1 MAKAF
6 APWAVMALMV
16 GALAGLWA
24 GAAHAQQSRPNIL
37 VIWGDDIGVHNIS
50 TTPTRSWVTGPRT
63 SIGSRGGALFTD
75 AYAQQFVPVQ
85 QKLKDFLVAL
95 PEYPFQEGSSL
106 NAANINYTTLKAAAA
121 LKRLKELE
129 SFSPPSN

>member
-24 GAAHAQQSRPNIL
+24 GVAHAQQSRPNIL

-50 TTPTRSWVTGPRT
+50 TYTHAIMGYRTPNIDRIARE
-63 SIGSRGGALFTD
+63 GALFTD

-85 QKLKDFLVAL
+85 QKLKDFLVTL
-95 PEYPFQEGSSL
+95 PGYPFQE
-106 NAANINYTTLKAAAA
+106 A
-121 LKRLKELE
+121 E
-129 SFSPPSN
+129 SREH